1 MLKLCY
7 EAREKFDNII
17 FLGKWLDNS
26 KPNYN
31 IIFAKA
37 LEQLRSLLNKINIIA
52 NKRVRIRG
60 QSGLLDLPAK
70 ASVCNVKQFNG
81 EYGCVCCFHH
91 GQRINRVN
99 YYPFDKFDLS

>member
-7 EAREKFDNII
+7 VAREKFDNII
-17 FLGKWLDNS
+17 FFGKWLDNS

-70 ASVCNVKQFNG
+70 ASVCVMLNSLMMNMV
-81 EYGCVCCFHH
+81 VCAVF
-91 GQRINRVN
+91 ILA
-99 YYPFDKFDLS
+99 KELIL